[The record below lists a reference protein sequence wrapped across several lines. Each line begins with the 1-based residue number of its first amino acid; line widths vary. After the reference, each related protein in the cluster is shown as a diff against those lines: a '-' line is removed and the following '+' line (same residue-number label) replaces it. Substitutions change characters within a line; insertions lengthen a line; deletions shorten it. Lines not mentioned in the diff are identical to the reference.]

1 MKANISEKLYRE
13 VDILLIGLYAPPL
26 GEYQTCHLREKIVYK
41 REEKKIVKCENMIN
55 EETGIT

>member
-26 GEYQTCHLREKIVYK
+26 GERGISHVILREKIVYK
-41 REEKKIVKCENMIN
+41 GEEKNSKMRKYEK
-55 EETGIT
+55 